1 MDKETKRRAK
11 ITIMGILGLVLLII
25 GISFAAFSANL
36 AGVQVQTMNTGCLK
50 VDMTDEG
57 SVNTDNAMPETDE
70 SGLSGDPY
78 TYKITNSCTTD
89 AYYTTTINVMNTSK
103 LENAGKIKVA
113 LDGDSYLAPTIE
125 SSLPASELLDDT
137 ITGVLKTY
145 KLDEGYLK
153 VGETKTFELRTW
165 IDYDVES
172 ISGSLENKIIINSV
186 ADNDG
191 AITYNKNTAG
201 YYVLSNNTKLSSA
214 NYTKISPSAEE
225 PSGIIEVKDNS
236 GTTYHFR
243 GNPNNYLL
251 FGTYNEDG
259 TISYTNS
266 SGTASSLTY
275 KSGDKIKWRI
285 LGTNNDG
292 SINIIKDD
300 LIGENT
306 IDSSTTIMSNF
317 YTKHLQDEENYINT
331 SQQFCNETKDAN
343 NNYLAKIRVEKHNP
357 TSECN
362 STNQVTKIGL
372 PTVDDVMY
380 AGGVNNTANTSF
392 YLYKDIKGFLTSSYA
407 SDTNI
412 YQSSKTKSIGEIAKT
427 TALDIR
433 PVITL
438 KSDTKLEGSGTEAN
452 PFYVSGKYGQTESNT
467 SKDSIAPI
475 IDKVSVDAKW
485 SNKNKNIDIAAR
497 DNSTGSGLAGYI
509 VKTENKTPT
518 LTETGWE
525 ASTSS
530 KYTTVNSY
538 DNGTYYVFAKDNAG
552 NISEG
557 RKIVIEKVDKEAP
570 TCTIRI
576 NPNGTT
582 APYKTLSI
590 ISNDTNIDLDGYSW
604 DHTNYTEDVVKVTE
618 NGSYTG
624 HLTDLAGNKGSCTAV
639 VTNVTQANEP
649 AVEEGMIPVYY
660 DETSE
665 TWKKAD
671 ENNENNN
678 WYNYND
684 KKWANSVTV
693 TNDTRSKYKSA
704 SIGTEIPM
712 DDILTMQVWIPRY
725 KYKVWNYNAD
735 GTATSEPQEIEIVFE
750 DGTAKTGE
758 ISCQDSISGTDGAP
772 SETCKLKSTNAT
784 CTDSTCNNKYYT
796 HPAFTFGTEEIS
808 GFWIGKFEL
817 TGTIS
822 SITTKPNLPS
832 LRDQRVG
839 DFSTNIMKMNDSGNR
854 YGFSATTDTH
864 MIKNMEWGAVAY
876 LSHSKYG
883 TCTSGTCKEVN
894 INNSS
899 GFYTG
904 RSGGSP
910 SASKLE
916 EGTYKYNKTKEVE
929 KTIISGGTE
938 IKPTVTNNE
947 TPAWTVTDG
956 VYKSATQGVNSST
969 TNISFNFTAP
979 NNNTYLLFDWS
990 VSSESKSYD
999 YLYYTIT
1006 KDGTALSDTGT
1017 STKIGGTDLG
1027 TTEAA
1032 LKYINVSR
1040 KLEAGSYILTF
1051 TYRKDSSGASG
1062 TDTGYIKNIKVLDT
1076 PNIETK
1082 MTPIGE
1088 GKDGP
1093 SASTTHNIYG
1103 VYDMSGGADDSVMGN
1118 IVSNDGSTMMSGQST
1133 SYNSGYTGIIYD
1145 DGKYTSYTGTY
1156 SYPNAKYYDKYSF
1169 GTENSQRI
1177 RSKLGDAIKEVFNA
1191 STTVSGWYSDTSRLA
1206 MSFGPWI
1213 ERGSDY
1219 QVGSEAGVF
1228 NLFASNGSAIG
1239 NRSSRLVITP

>member
-89 AYYTTTINVMNTSK
+89 AYYTTTINVMNASK
-103 LENAGKIKVA
+103 LENADKIKVA

-243 GNPNNYLL
+243 GNPNNHLL

-259 TISYTNS
+259 TVSYTNS
-266 SGTASSLTY
+266 SGTNSSLTY
-275 KSGDKIKWRI
+275 KTGDKIKWRI

-407 SDTNI
+407 SDANI

-438 KSDTKLEGSGTEAN
+438 KSDTKLEGSGTEEN

-525 ASTSS
+525 ASTSN

-576 NPNGTT
+576 NPNGTA

-604 DHTNYTEDVVKVTE
+604 DHTNYTEDVVKVTD
-618 NGSYTG
+618 NGSYTA
-624 HLTDLAGNKGSCTAV
+624 HLTDLAGNKGSCTAI
-639 VTNVTQANEP
+639 VTNIETDESNANAP
-649 AVEEGMIPVYY
+649 VLDSAMIPVYY
-660 DETSE
+660 DEDSE
-665 TWKKAD
+665 VWRKAD
-671 ENNENNN
+671 STNQNKSWFDYSN
-678 WYNYND
+678 
-684 KKWANSVTV
+684 KKWANSVIAKG
-693 TNDTRSKYKSA
+693 DYSSA
-704 SIGTEIPM
+704 AIGTEIPM
-712 DDILTMQVWIPRY
+712 DKILTMQVWIPRY

-735 GTATSEPQEIEIVFE
+735 GTKSSNEQEIEISFE
-750 DGTAKTGE
+750 DGTASTGE
-758 ISCQDSISGTDGAP
+758 ISCQDAISGTDGDS

-784 CTDSTCNNKYYT
+784 CTDATCNGKTYT
-796 HPAFTFGTEEIS
+796 HPAFTFGDKETK
-808 GFWIGKFEL
+808 GFWIGKFEVSAASEDTVSKMSYDDVSSSKPEVVKL
-817 TGTIS
+817 AVPEILKFSCIYYDGTEDTLCS
-822 SITTKPNLPS
+822 SIIPLTKPNIYS
-832 LRDQRVG
+832 WRNSRVS
-839 DFSTNIMKMNDSGNR
+839 DFETVMMQYKNDDHDYSGWTGLNT
-854 YGFSATTDTH
+854 TTDTH
-864 MIKNMEWGAVAY
+864 MIKNSEWGAVAY

-883 TCTSGTCKEVN
+883 TCTNGACTEIG
-894 INNSS
+894 INNNSNYITGCGAAVGSS
-899 GFYTG
+899 
-904 RSGGSP
+904 
-910 SASKLE
+910 
-916 EGTYKYNKTKEVE
+916 
-929 KTIISGGTE
+929 
-938 IKPTVTNNE
+938 
-947 TPAWTVTDG
+947 
-956 VYKSATQGVNSST
+956 SST
-969 TNISFNFTAP
+969 TCNAYNTA
-979 NNNTYLLFDWS
+979 
-990 VSSESKSYD
+990 
-999 YLYYTIT
+999 
-1006 KDGTALSDTGT
+1006 TGQ
-1017 STKIGGTDLG
+1017 L
-1027 TTEAA
+1027 
-1032 LKYINVSR
+1032 
-1040 KLEAGSYILTF
+1040 
-1051 TYRKDSSGASG
+1051 
-1062 TDTGYIKNIKVLDT
+1062 
-1076 PNIETK
+1076 
-1082 MTPIGE
+1082 
-1088 GKDGP
+1088 
-1093 SASTTHNIYG
+1093 ASTTGNIYG
-1103 VYDMSGGADDSVMGN
+1103 VYDMSGGADEYTMAN
-1118 IVSNDGSTMMSGQST
+1118 MVSNDGTTMMSGYNT
-1133 SYNSGYTGIIYD
+1133 SYNS
-1145 DGKYTSYTGTY
+1145 SYTGKVYDTGNYTTY
-1156 SYPNAKYYDKYSF
+1156 TGVAYPDTKYYDKYSF
-1169 GTENSQRI
+1169 SEISASRK
-1177 RSKLGDAIKEVFNA
+1177 RSKLGDGIKEVYKG
-1191 STTVSGWYSDTSRLA
+1191 SKGWYSDSSSLA
-1206 MSFGPWI
+1206 RSNSPWFT
-1213 ERGSDY
+1213 RGGFYYS
-1219 QVGSEAGVF
+1219 GAIAGVF
-1228 NLFASNGSAIG
+1228 HSNYSYG
-1239 NRSSRLVITP
+1239 NALSTSSSRLVITP

>member
-36 AGVQVQTMNTGCLK
+36 AGVQIQTMNTGCLK

-70 SGLSGDPY
+70 SGLSGEPY

-89 AYYTTTINVMNTSK
+89 AYYTTTINVMNASK
-103 LENAGKIKVA
+103 LENADKIKVA

-125 SSLPASELLDDT
+125 SNLPASELLDDT

-214 NYTKISPSAEE
+214 NYTKISPSTEE

-243 GNPNNYLL
+243 GNPNNHLL

-266 SGTASSLTY
+266 SGTNSSLTY
-275 KSGDKIKWRI
+275 KTGDKIKWRI

-438 KSDTKLEGSGTEAN
+438 KSDTKLAGSGTETN
-452 PFYVSGKYGQTESNT
+452 PFYVSGKYGQEESNT
-467 SKDSIAPI
+467 TKDSILPI

-576 NPNGTT
+576 NPNGTA
-582 APYKTLSI
+582 APNKTLSI

-624 HLTDLAGNKGSCTAV
+624 HLTDLAGNKGSCTGV
-639 VTNVTQANEP
+639 VTEIELDESNANAP
-649 AVEEGMIPVYY
+649 VLDSAMIPVYY
-660 DETSE
+660 DEDSE
-665 TWKKAD
+665 VWRKAD
-671 ENNENNN
+671 STNQNKN
-678 WYNYND
+678 WFDYSN
-684 KKWANSVTV
+684 KKWANSVIVNT
-693 TNDTRSKYKSA
+693 TEFNNTYKDA
-704 SIGTEIPM
+704 AIGTEIPM
-712 DDILTMQVWIPRY
+712 DKILTMQVWIPRY

-735 GTATSEPQEIEIVFE
+735 GTKTSNEQQIEITFE
-750 DGTAKTGE
+750 NGTNTTGE
-758 ISCQDSISGTDGAP
+758 ISCQDAISGTDGDP

-784 CTDSTCNNKYYT
+784 CTDDTCNGKTYT
-796 HPAFTFGTEEIS
+796 HPAFTFGDKETK
-808 GFWIGKFEL
+808 GFWVGKFEASL
-817 TGTIS
+817 TDWSGISAMSNQIDSSEPEVMKLMYDMEDVTEFSCIYSDGTS
-822 SITTKPNLPS
+822 STKCDIVFPLTKPNVYS
-832 LRDQRVG
+832 WRNSRVS
-839 DFSTNIMKMNDSGNR
+839 DFESAIFRMNGINGSKWYNMSSDP
-854 YGFSATTDTH
+854 H
-864 MIKNMEWGAVAY
+864 MIKNSEWGAVAY

-883 TCTSGTCKEVN
+883 TCTDGTCKEIG
-894 INNSS
+894 INNNSNLI
-899 GFYTG
+899 TG
-904 RSGGSP
+904 CGAAAGS
-910 SASKLE
+910 AK
-916 EGTYKYNKTKEVE
+916 
-929 KTIISGGTE
+929 
-938 IKPTVTNNE
+938 
-947 TPAWTVTDG
+947 
-956 VYKSATQGVNSST
+956 ST
-969 TNISFNFTAP
+969 TCNAYNTA
-979 NNNTYLLFDWS
+979 
-990 VSSESKSYD
+990 
-999 YLYYTIT
+999 
-1006 KDGTALSDTGT
+1006 TGM
-1017 STKIGGTDLG
+1017 
-1027 TTEAA
+1027 
-1032 LKYINVSR
+1032 R
-1040 KLEAGSYILTF
+1040 
-1051 TYRKDSSGASG
+1051 
-1062 TDTGYIKNIKVLDT
+1062 
-1076 PNIETK
+1076 
-1082 MTPIGE
+1082 
-1088 GKDGP
+1088 
-1093 SASTTHNIYG
+1093 ASTTGNIYG
-1103 VYDMSGGADDSVMGN
+1103 VYDMSGGADEYTMGN
-1118 IVSNDGSTMMSGQST
+1118 IVSNDGSTMMSGYS
-1133 SYNSGYTGIIYD
+1133 SSDNSGYTGKIYD
-1145 DGKYTSYTGTY
+1145 FGNYTAYTGIA
-1156 SYPNAKYYDKYSF
+1156 YPNNKYYDKYSF
-1169 GTENSQRI
+1169 STSETSRI
-1177 RSKLGDAIKEVFNA
+1177 RSKLGDGIKEVYKGNK
-1191 STTVSGWYSDTSRLA
+1191 GWYSDDSYLA
-1206 MSFGPWI
+1206 V
-1213 ERGSDY
+1213 SDY
-1219 QVGSEAGVF
+1219 PWFIRGGSYFNASAGAF
-1228 NLFASNGSAIG
+1228 DLGGEFGNAYSNH
-1239 NRSSRLVITP
+1239 SSRLIITP